1 MLYKNWKY
9 RIRQGFLDRELESI
23 YGGDTERQRLRYESL
38 LEEFADLFG
47 DDVCL
52 ISAPGRTELAGN
64 HTDHQNGIVLC
75 AAVTRDMV
83 AAVSPR
89 DDGRIRIISHG
100 FSEISLDLDSFEPQ
114 PEETGTSEGIV
125 RGIASGFRKRGS
137 CVGGFNAVMTSDVP
151 AGGGL
156 SSSAAFEILIGTV
169 FSHLYNN
176 DCMDALSLA
185 VIAQSAERSY
195 FGKPSGLMDQTASAC
210 GGITKIDFA
219 DPVHPDVERLNFD
232 FRSGGYV
239 LCAVDTHT
247 SHAGLTDDYA
257 SIPTDMMSVA
267 SFFGSTVLRE
277 VDPAVFRAS
286 MGRSELSAS
295 VSRDALLRAE
305 HFFEENERVGLMAS
319 ALACGD
325 MQRYISNMNASG
337 FSSRE
342 KLRNVIPSS
351 HPERTEM
358 ADALDRAE
366 ERLSGKGAWRIHGG
380 GFAGCIQCLVP
391 VPDYPLFS
399 SSMDGIYG
407 PGSCFE
413 LRIRPCGPHILGSGQ
428 V

>member
-1 MLYKNWKY
+1 MLYKDWKY
-9 RIRQGFLDRELESI
+9 RIRQGFLDRELESV

-83 AAVSPR
+83 AAVSPK
-89 DDGRIRIISHG
+89 DDGRIRIISRG
-100 FSEISLDLDSFEPQ
+100 FGEISLDLDSFEPQ
-114 PEETGTSEGIV
+114 PEEAGTSEGIV
-125 RGIASGFRKRGS
+125 RGIASGFRKCGS
-137 CVGGFNAVMTSDVP
+137 YVGGFNAVMTSDVP

-195 FGKPSGLMDQTASAC
+195 FGKPSGLMDQAASAC

-219 DPVHPDVERLNFD
+219 DPSHPDVERLNFD

-257 SIPTDMMSVA
+257 SIPMDMMSVA

-295 VSRDALLRAE
+295 VSRNALLRAE
-305 HFFEENERVGLMAS
+305 HFFEENERVGLMAA

-325 MQRYISNMNASG
+325 MQRYISGMNASG

-391 VPDYPLFS
+391 VPDYPSFS

-413 LRIRPCGPHILGSGQ
+413 LRIRPCGPYILGSGP

>member
-1 MLYKNWKY
+1 MRYNEWKY
-9 RIRQGFLDRELESI
+9 RLRQGFLDRELKSL
-23 YGGDTERQRLRYESL
+23 YGGDTERQLQRYGSL
-38 LEEFADLFG
+38 LDEFADLFEG
-47 DDVCL
+47 DACL

-64 HTDHQNGIVLC
+64 HTDHQNGTVLC

-89 DDGRIRIISHG
+89 EDGCIRIISHG
-100 FSEISLDLDSFEPQ
+100 FGEVSLALDSYEPL
-114 PEETGTSEGIV
+114 PEESGTSEGIV
-125 RGIASGFRKRGS
+125 RGIASGFRQYGFF
-137 CVGGFNAVMTSDVP
+137 VGGFNAVMTSDVP

-176 DCMDALSLA
+176 DSVDALSLA
-185 VIAQSAERSY
+185 VIAQSAERDY
-195 FGKPSGLMDQTASAC
+195 FGKPSGLMDQTASSC

-219 DPVHPDVERLNFD
+219 DPAHPEVERLNYD

-257 SIPTDMMSVA
+257 SIPLDMMSVA
-267 SFFGSTVLRE
+267 SFFGCAVLRE
-277 VDPAVFRAS
+277 VDPSVFRAS
-286 MGRSELSAS
+286 LSRSELSAS
-295 VSRDALLRAE
+295 VSREAILRAE
-305 HFFEENERVGLMAS
+305 HFFEENERVDLMAA
-319 ALACGD
+319 ALAGGD
-325 MQRYISNMNASG
+325 MQRYISGMNASG

-342 KLRNVIPSS
+342 KLRNVISSS

-366 ERLSGKGAWRIHGG
+366 NLLSGKGAWRIHGG

-391 VPDYPLFS
+391 EPDYPSFS

-413 LRIRPCGPHILGSGQ
+413 LRVRPCGPYILGSGP